1 MELTKEEIELIEKK
15 RIKEAKKKK
24 EQESSVISKEEKDY
38 LFNLYNSEEKPLDYE
53 GFCKYL
59 DNKDYTR
66 RNWIKLFIEYKK
78 GVSIEELANRRG
90 IKVSSLKTQF
100 SKIELYTFGK
110 HNIQTFVL
118 CEDLPI
124 TIIKYKS
131 FPINVA
137 KHIKDAG
144 INNLSE
150 LKNFTLNELHKKF
163 NSEDMD
169 YILSAVKEYNIHL
182 IDYKEPYFMPI
193 EDADFS
199 VRTYNGLRRVGIDTL
214 GEISNMTFTE
224 LKEINGLG
232 SFSQKEIIGKL
243 AYYGLKIRGYY

>member
-90 IKVSSLKTQF
+90 RI
-100 SKIELYTFGK
+100 SKLAIWKNEEFDGVVEGLRTAPLLFNYDRGYD
-110 HNIQTFVL
+110 IQAENQDVADVR
-118 CEDLPI
+118 E
-124 TIIKYKS
+124 II
-131 FPINVA
+131 I
-137 KHIKDAG
+137 
-144 INNLSE
+144 
-150 LKNFTLNELHKKF
+150 
-163 NSEDMD
+163 
-169 YILSAVKEYNIHL
+169 KEYN
-182 IDYKEPYFMPI
+182 
-193 EDADFS
+193 
-199 VRTYNGLRRVGIDTL
+199 
-214 GEISNMTFTE
+214 
-224 LKEINGLG
+224 
-232 SFSQKEIIGKL
+232 
-243 AYYGLKIRGYY
+243 